1 MNAND
6 QQAIEDAVKEI
17 GLSMASNAFPLFY
30 VAQNVYDTTES
41 VWTVWNA
48 RESADEM
55 TKIEAGIDLVF
66 AVVGWVPVVGAGV
79 KRTFRLVNHKSEIY
93 GPLLFDILRLVLQ
106 RAHVQTSPDALIDKL
121 FDATGVKKY
130 LTEAREHIQKSWL
143 YQEMP
148 SSMQVTFMQALTFV
162 ETNLPYWLGQ
172 FVQRKLLHWRKK
184 QPNSSAVSTLD
195 EHRTTEKPGAKGEEA
210 KAGHDRPVPSPSRGV
225 VNAKLA
231 VTDITTS
238 ITGILGEHIGDYY
251 CYEKL
256 KWGNG
261 WKDHDKGLS
270 GKWSEQPGLRV
281 MGKLN
286 DKGKLNK
293 LFDLKARGHGIDGVW
308 RAAPFSNQMKDFAI
322 VEMKAST
329 TTKKLKDPNA
339 KHSIASKL
347 GTIKEAVRPP
357 AQDLLEPPEDDDAEL
372 PTKGAG
378 KPGGGGKPATGGGK
392 PASGGG
398 KPTGGKP
405 TSGAGAGGAP
415 AQGQQKSES
424 ASPAA
429 KPDSTTDDAGKE
441 AAKADK
447 STDVVQMSVA
457 WIEKNL
463 PQAVPEP
470 LVTSI
475 LRAGYSRHILY
486 VPFYLPSAA
495 QHVEALAAGEEH
507 GHTDHDLPFTHH
519 YKEGEV
525 VEAVK
530 RKAERVKSR
539 KQSRANPAG

>member
-1 MNAND
+1 MNESD
-6 QQAIEDAVKEI
+6 QQAIEEAVKEI
-17 GLSMASNAFPLFY
+17 GWSMATNAVPLFY

-106 RAHVQTSPDALIDKL
+106 QAHIQTSPDALIDKL
-121 FDATGVKKY
+121 FDASGVKKY

-143 YQEMP
+143 YREMP
-148 SSMQVTFMQALTFV
+148 SAMQVTFMQALTFV
-162 ETNLPYWLGQ
+162 ETNLPYWLAQ

-210 KAGHDRPVPSPSRGV
+210 KAGHDRPVPTPSRGV

-231 VTDITTS
+231 VTDITTG

-256 KWGNG
+256 NWGNG
-261 WKDHDKGLS
+261 WKGHDKGLS

-293 LFDLKARGHGIDGVW
+293 LFDFKARGHGIDGVW

-322 VEMKAST
+322 VEIKASAT
-329 TTKKLKDPNA
+329 TRKLKDPNA
-339 KHSIASKL
+339 KPSIASKL
-347 GTIKEAVRPP
+347 GTLKEKVRPP
-357 AQDLLEPPEDDDAEL
+357 AQDLLEPPEDTGPAL
-372 PTKGAG
+372 PSKGSG

-392 PASGGG
+392 PSPGGG
-398 KPTGGKP
+398 KPTLGGSSNESSPPRKQQSDSATP
-405 TSGAGAGGAP
+405 TTEATPTGKNAP
-415 AQGQQKSES
+415 AGPSS
-424 ASPAA
+424 AKIAR
-429 KPDSTTDDAGKE
+429 
-441 AAKADK
+441 
-447 STDVVQMSVA
+447 VQMSHE
-457 WIEKNL
+457 WIESRL
-463 PQAVPEP
+463 PGAVSDQS
-470 LVTSI
+470 LVDTI
-475 LRAGYSRHILY
+475 LRSGYSRHLLY
-486 VPFYLPSAA
+486 VPFYLPSAE
-495 QHVEALAAGEEH
+495 QHVEALTTGAEH
-507 GHTDHDLPFTHH
+507 EHADHDLPFTHH
-519 YKEGEV
+519 YKDGEV
-525 VEAVK
+525 EEAVK
-530 RKAERVKSR
+530 LKASR
-539 KQSRANPAG
+539 IK

>member
-121 FDATGVKKY
+121 FNATGVKKY

-148 SSMQVTFMQALTFV
+148 SSVQATFMQALTFV
-162 ETNLPYWLGQ
+162 ETNLPYWLAQ

-210 KAGHDRPVPSPSRGV
+210 KAGHDRPVPTPSRGV

-231 VTDITTS
+231 VTDITTE

-256 KWGNG
+256 KWGHG

-293 LFDLKARGHGIDGVW
+293 LFDPKARGHGIDGVW
-308 RAAPFSNQMKDFAI
+308 RAAPFSNQTKDYAI
-322 VEMKAST
+322 VEIKAST
-329 TTKKLKDPNA
+329 TKHKLKDSNA
-339 KHSIASKL
+339 KHSIWSKL
-347 GTIKEAVRPP
+347 GTIKDEVRPP
-357 AQDLLEPPEDDDAEL
+357 AEDLLEPPEDTGPEL
-372 PTKGAG
+372 PAG
-378 KPGGGGKPATGGGK
+378 GGSGKPGSGKPKPGGGSGKPTGTGGGK
-392 PASGGG
+392 PS
-398 KPTGGKP
+398 P
-405 TSGAGAGGAP
+405 GGAAAGSLP
-415 AQGQQKSES
+415 QTKQKTETTPSVETGSSAPES
-424 ASPAA
+424 DKDATSA
-429 KPDSTTDDAGKE
+429 DVTTI
-441 AAKADK
+441 
-447 STDVVQMSVA
+447 VVQMSHA
-457 WIEKNL
+457 WIHKNIKD
-463 PQAVPEP
+463 AVSRE
-470 LVTSI
+470 LADSI
-475 LRAGYSRHILY
+475 LKVGYSRHLLY

-495 QHVEALAAGEEH
+495 QHVEALATGDEH
-507 GHTDHDLPFTHH
+507 GHADHDLPFTHH
-519 YKEGEV
+519 YKDFEV
-525 VEAVK
+525 EDAVK
-530 RKAERVKSR
+530 RKANRIKLR
-539 KQSRANPAG
+539 R

>member
-6 QQAIEDAVKEI
+6 QQAIEDAAKEI

-48 RESADEM
+48 RESVDEI

-106 RAHVQTSPDALIDKL
+106 RAHLQISPDALIDKL
-121 FDATGVKKY
+121 FDATGVKTY

-143 YQEMP
+143 YREMP
-148 SSMQVTFMQALTFV
+148 TSVQATFMQALAFV
-162 ETNLPYWLGQ
+162 ETNLPYWLAQ

-184 QPNSSAVSTLD
+184 QPNSSAVSTLE
-195 EHRTTEKPGAKGEEA
+195 EHRTTDKPGAKGEEA
-210 KAGHDRPVPSPSRGV
+210 KTGQDRPVPTPSRGV

-231 VTDITTS
+231 VTDITTN

-293 LFDLKARGHGIDGVW
+293 LFDVKARGHGIDGVW

-322 VEMKAST
+322 VEMKSST
-329 TTKKLKDPNA
+329 TTRKLQDPNA
-339 KHSIASKL
+339 KHNISSKL

-357 AQDLLEPPEDDDAEL
+357 AQDLLEPPDDAGPAL
-372 PTKGAG
+372 PTRGSG
-378 KPGGGGKPATGGGK
+378 KPGGGK

-398 KPTGGKP
+398 KPTPGG
-405 TSGAGAGGAP
+405 SAN
-415 AQGQQKSES
+415 ES
-424 ASPAA
+424 SPARKQQADSATPTADTTPKDKTTATGPSSA
-429 KPDSTTDDAGKE
+429 KIAR
-441 AAKADK
+441 
-447 STDVVQMSVA
+447 VQMSHE
-457 WIEKNL
+457 WIEAKL
-463 PQAVPEP
+463 SGAVSDQG
-470 LVTSI
+470 LVNTI
-475 LRAGYSRHILY
+475 LRSGYSRHLLY
-486 VPFYLPSAA
+486 VPFYLPSAV
-495 QHVEALAAGEEH
+495 QHVEALTTGAEH
-507 GHTDHDLPFTHH
+507 DHTDHDLPFTHH

-525 VEAVK
+525 EEAVK
-530 RKAERVKSR
+530 LKASR
-539 KQSRANPAG
+539 IR

>member
-48 RESADEM
+48 RESTDEM
-55 TKIEAGIDLVF
+55 MKIEAGIDLVF

-130 LTEAREHIQKSWL
+130 LTEAREHIQQSWL
-143 YQEMP
+143 YREMP
-148 SSMQVTFMQALTFV
+148 TAMQATFMQALTFV
-162 ETNLPYWLGQ
+162 ETNLPYWLAQ

-184 QPNSSAVSTLD
+184 QPNSSAVSTL
-195 EHRTTEKPGAKGEEA
+195 EERRTTEKPGAKGEEA
-210 KAGHDRPVPSPSRGV
+210 KAGHDRPVPAPSRGV

-261 WKDHDKGLS
+261 WKDHDRGLS

-293 LFDLKARGHGIDGVW
+293 LFDPNARGHGIDGVW
-308 RAAPFSNQMKDFAI
+308 RAAPFSNQTKDFAI
-322 VEMKAST
+322 VEIKAST
-329 TTKKLKDPNA
+329 TTRKLKDPNA

-347 GTIKEAVRPP
+347 GTVKEAVRPP
-357 AQDLLEPPEDDDAEL
+357 ANDLLEPAEDAG
-372 PTKGAG
+372 PTVPAK
-378 KPGGGGKPATGGGK
+378 GGGKPGSGGK
-392 PASGGG
+392 PSGGG
-398 KPTGGKP
+398 KPTAGG
-405 TSGAGAGGAP
+405 GAGEVPSHGE
-415 AQGQQKSES
+415 QKSPS
-424 ASPAA
+424 TSPQTSS
-429 KPDSTTDDAGKE
+429 DSTTDAGGKDT
-441 AAKADK
+441 AKGDK
-447 STDVVQMSVA
+447 AVDRVQMSTA
-457 WIEKNL
+457 WIERNL
-463 PQAVPEP
+463 PQAVPES
-470 LVTSI
+470 LVSSI

-486 VPFYLPSAA
+486 VPFYLPAAA
-495 QHVEALAAGEEH
+495 QHVEALAVGDEH
-507 GHTDHDLPFTHH
+507 GHTDHELPFTHH

-525 VEAVK
+525 AEAVK
-530 RKAERVKSR
+530 LKASRLKSR
-539 KQSRANPAG
+539 K